1 MRRWFIRGR
10 RDDDSLGRGLW
21 RRLHDDCSTALRE
34 APERAELLP
43 RVRSCCEQAQRN
55 WPTDSLDVPADP
67 AGLAAYGH
75 LQAVR
80 RALREAA
87 YRDRLSQAG
96 PLGADGGGPQQ
107 VRLREQAVRT

>member
-1 MRRWFIRGR
+1 M
-10 RDDDSLGRGLW
+10 
-21 RRLHDDCSTALRE
+21 
-34 APERAELLP
+34 LLNGYAW
-43 RVRSCCEQAQRN
+43 VRSRSGFDVVRPQR
-55 WPTDSLDVPADP
+55 
-67 AGLAAYGH
+67 LAEGTRHSEAWDLR

-107 VRLREQAVRT
+107 VRLREQAVRTARDLLVAGPT